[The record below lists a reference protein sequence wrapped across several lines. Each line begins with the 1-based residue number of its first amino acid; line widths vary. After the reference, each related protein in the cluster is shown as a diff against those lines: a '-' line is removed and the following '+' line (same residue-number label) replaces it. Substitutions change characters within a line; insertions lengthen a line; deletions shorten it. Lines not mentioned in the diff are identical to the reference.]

1 MASNEPITEEN
12 TDIPEFIDYMFSLI
26 GSKRKT
32 YRYHKQPIVKR
43 DMIFINL
50 DDNAY
55 IQKYEEPALAGYTSL
70 NFVENVLYTLKTK
83 YILKFMNLEQSI
95 RFIRIIKSYVF
106 NSIFTNILFISTF
119 DIKKSIN
126 DDVVYNKYMKKLKQL
141 IELLI
146 QKHNITEEDILNDAP
161 NYSSKKLK
169 IVTIEKSA
177 SKPETKRRSVAKNET
192 KTIEK
197 PINKSRSVTKPLE
210 KPAKKSRSVTKPL
223 TKPKEEKKSKKPSNN
238 KTKVHNRINNNL
250 ETRLKFIREKLA
262 KAPQKSILKKEGTAI

>member
-12 TDIPEFIDYMFSLI
+12 TDIPEYIDYMFSLI

-32 YRYHKQPIVKR
+32 YRYHKEPIDKR

-55 IQKYEEPALAGYTSL
+55 IQKYEEPALAGVNYTSL

-83 YILKFMNLEQSI
+83 YILKFMNFTQSI

-119 DIKKSIN
+119 DIKKNIN
-126 DDVVYNKYMKKLKQL
+126 DDPVYEKYMKRLKQL

-146 QKHNITEEDILNDAP
+146 KKHNITEEDILNDAP

-177 SKPETKRRSVAKNET
+177 SKPETKRRSVAK
-192 KTIEK
+192 
-197 PINKSRSVTKPLE
+197 PAE
-210 KPAKKSRSVTKPL
+210 KPAKKSRSVLKPAPKPVPKPL
-223 TKPKEEKKSKKPSNN
+223 SEPKEEKKSKKSSNN

>member
-12 TDIPEFIDYMFSLI
+12 TDIPEFIEYMFSLI

-32 YRYHKQPIVKR
+32 YRYHKQPIYKR

-55 IQKYEEPALAGYTSL
+55 IQKYEEPALAGVNYTSL

-95 RFIRIIKSYVF
+95 RFIRIMKSYVF
-106 NSIFTNILFISTF
+106 NSIFNNILFISTF
-119 DIKKSIN
+119 DIKKNIN
-126 DDVVYNKYMKKLKQL
+126 DDPVYEKYMKRLKQL
-141 IELLI
+141 IELLM

-177 SKPETKRRSVAKNET
+177 LKPETKRRSVSKNET
-192 KTIEK
+192 KSVEK
-197 PINKSRSVTKPLE
+197 PEKKSKSLTKSKPLS
-210 KPAKKSRSVTKPL
+210 KPT
-223 TKPKEEKKSKKPSNN
+223 EEKKSKKPSNN

-250 ETRLKFIREKLA
+250 ETRAKFIREKLA
-262 KAPQKSILKKEGTAI
+262 KQPQKSILKKQGTAI